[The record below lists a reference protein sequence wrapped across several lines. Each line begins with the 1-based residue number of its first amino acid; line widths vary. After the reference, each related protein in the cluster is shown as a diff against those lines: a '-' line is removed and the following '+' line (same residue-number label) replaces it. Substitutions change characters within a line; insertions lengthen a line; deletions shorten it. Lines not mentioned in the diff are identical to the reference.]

1 MSSTQVTRL
10 KEMINFVAC
19 SLKAFC
25 KVKKDLKTAHWNS
38 QSKQIDVT
46 YLKYFTE

>member
-19 SLKAFC
+19 SLKASC
-25 KVKKDLKTAHWNS
+25 KVKKDLKQHIGIHN
-38 QSKQIDVT
+38 QSKSMLLT
-46 YLKYFTE
+46 